1 MERIPRL
8 SIGRLSRIFLAALI
22 LLVVFYGLYVW
33 LDWKILQTMYE
44 KKAGINWFETVFYH
58 NYTFI
63 VAALLSLIV
72 VNPRPGRSDLWEAY
86 GAVQS
91 MLGSI
96 YGGREPVVPLTLG
109 FGRVAWAFW
118 QFLKWALAFFYVVP
132 NNGLPFFGNL
142 TIVAFMA
149 MRGGGDWSRLLRVL
163 LLPVMP
169 ASGSELIALM
179 PTMEVQYRLF
189 FYVVSAI
196 AIVLTLRMFLKFI
209 RDFAT
214 LRRESWL
221 RDVFVGLAFIVL
233 IVLFESPYWRMDV
246 RTPYEYAIVGA
257 LFVCFLFVGVAFQVS
272 GLGATIALARRRRWI
287 VTASGLLLLIVLLG
301 NAVIVTGFT
310 INWNNNWAEYE
321 WRPLTEKQIMVTR
334 WATGIDSIKYQP
346 LSAIPSGNLTRTLSL
361 VRQWD
366 QEAAYTK
373 MKNQI
378 GVNWMKPADSDII
391 YIDGREYWVAPTTIL
406 YPSTDWISR
415 RLIYTHASRIICLDS
430 HTGEFTPVSQVFGVN
445 AEPAIYY
452 GEGFRETVYVQVKG
466 FREVEETSYSKDAD
480 YVLAGWQRTLWFIS
494 EGQLGFAFTP
504 PQDEMKM
511 LYKRDILT
519 RVKGILIHGLTVD
532 EDAYLVSDGRNVYYA
547 VQVLI
552 EYPLQSGFSANNY
565 LRFFGLVLVNV
576 EDGTMTGYVVA
587 RPDGFLVDFYKGYY
601 PGWESPP
608 SWLVPQLRY
617 PEQLLGMHRYTGQ
630 LDTDFS
636 YHVVD
641 PFVWRAGSDFYERP
655 EATAVHYILV
665 QSGEQMIFAGIQLVE
680 FKASPGRNLAG
691 LYVAYGGPNLGE
703 IVLYKV
709 GNATIAQLIGP
720 SAALQALETDDYV
733 RTQLTLLTNRRLG
746 NILLYSIGGRLY
758 YFIPVYIVTQEAT
771 AVITKMAFVVA
782 IDAVTGAKVATG
794 ADAVQ
799 AYYSLAGAKP
809 PVVTG
814 HEARLTK
821 IRSFLEARSYAVIN
835 VTKITANAEIEVAQA
850 TYVDEAQWAQATQA
864 MDAFLK
870 EYASKTDVKELYIW
884 SQDPNSISLGLLVPE
899 GGIVKL
905 YYVTIRLR

>member
-1 MERIPRL
+1 LHRASRP
-8 SIGRLSRIFLAALI
+8 SIGRLSSVFLVALV
-22 LLVVFYGLYVW
+22 LLVVFYGLYVL
-33 LDWKILQTMYE
+33 LDWKILGAMYL

-58 NYTFI
+58 GYTFI
-63 VAALLSLIV
+63 IAALLSLIV

-86 GAVQS
+86 GAAQS

-96 YGGREPVVPLTLG
+96 TGTRESAAPSTLG
-109 FGRVAWAFW
+109 LGKTTWVFW
-118 QFLKWALAFFYVVP
+118 QFLKWALAFFYIVP

-142 TIVAFMA
+142 TMVASMA
-149 MRGGGDWSRLLRVL
+149 MRGVGDWSQLLRVL

-179 PTMEVQYRLF
+179 PTIEVQYRLF
-189 FYVVSAI
+189 FYVASAI
-196 AIVLTLRMFLKFI
+196 AVMLAARMFLKFI

-221 RDVFVGLAFIVL
+221 RDVLVGLAFIVL
-233 IVLFESPYWRMDV
+233 IVVFEAPYWRMDV
-246 RTPYEYAIVGA
+246 RTPYEYAIVVA

-272 GLGATIALARRRRWI
+272 GIGATVALVRRRRWI
-287 VTASGLLLLIVLLG
+287 VTMSGLLLLVVLLG
-301 NAVIVTGFT
+301 NAVIVMGFT
-310 INWNNNWAEYE
+310 INWNNNWTEYE
-321 WRPLTEKQIMVTR
+321 WRPLTQKQIMVTR
-334 WATGIDSIKYQP
+334 WAAGIDSIGYQP
-346 LSAIPSGNLTRTLSL
+346 LSSIPSGNVTRTLSL

-391 YIDGREYWVAPTTIL
+391 YYGGREYWVAPTTLL

-430 HTGEFTPVSQVFGVN
+430 HTGEFTPATQVFGVKE
-445 AEPAIYY
+445 EPEIYY
-452 GEGFRETVYVQVKG
+452 GEGFKETVYVQVKG
-466 FREVEETSYSKDAD
+466 FKEVEDISYSKDAD
-480 YVLAGWQRTLWFIS
+480 YVLSGWERVLWFIS
-494 EGQLGFAFTP
+494 EGQLGFAFAP

-519 RVKGILIHGLTVD
+519 RVQGMLIYGLTVD

-547 VQVLI
+547 VQVLVD
-552 EYPLQSGFSANNY
+552 YPVQSGFSASKY
-565 LRFFGLVLVNV
+565 LRFLGVILVNV
-576 EDGTMTGYVVA
+576 EDGTMRGYVVA
-587 RPDGFLVDFYKGYY
+587 KPDGFLVDFYRRYY
-601 PGWESPP
+601 STWEAPP

-630 LDTDFS
+630 LDTDFL
-636 YHVVD
+636 YHVAD
-641 PFVWRAGSDFYERP
+641 PFVWRAGSDFFERP
-655 EATAVHYILV
+655 AATAVHYILI
-665 QSGEQMIFAGIQLVE
+665 QSGEQALFAGIQLVE

-691 LYVAYGGPNLGE
+691 LYTAYGGPNLGE
-703 IVLYKV
+703 IALYRV
-709 GNATIAQLIGP
+709 GNATTAQLIGP

-746 NILLYSIGGRLY
+746 NILLYSIGGKLY
-758 YFIPVYIVTQEAT
+758 YFIPVYIVTQEAA
-771 AVITKMAFVVA
+771 AVITKMAFIVV

-794 ADAVQ
+794 ADAAQ

-814 HEARLTK
+814 FETRLRN
-821 IRSFLEARSYAVIN
+821 IRTFLETRRYTVIN
-835 VTKITANAEIEVAQA
+835 VTKITANAEIEVGKA
-850 TYVDEAQWAQATQA
+850 TYLDEAQWTQATQI
-864 MDAFLK
+864 MDTFLK
-870 EYASKTDVKELYIW
+870 EYGSKTDVRELYVW
-884 SQDPNSISLGLLVPE
+884 SINSSSISLGVLVFQ
-899 GGIVKL
+899 GGIVRL